1 MDSNVE
7 ELRREL
13 VSLHRDYA
21 TLIVKLKVVRDS
33 NLAGV
38 LDRHLDRVCK
48 RMEQVST
55 MIGRVDG
62 CNM

>member
-1 MDSNVE
+1 MDNTMK

-13 VSLHRDYA
+13 VSLHRDYT
-21 TLIVKLKVVRDS
+21 TLVSKRRVVRDS

-55 MIGRVDG
+55 MIG
-62 CNM
+62 